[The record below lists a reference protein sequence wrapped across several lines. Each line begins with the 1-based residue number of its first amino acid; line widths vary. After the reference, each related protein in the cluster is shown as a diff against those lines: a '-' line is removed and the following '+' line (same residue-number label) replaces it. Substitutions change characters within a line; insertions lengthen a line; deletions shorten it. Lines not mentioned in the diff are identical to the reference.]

1 MSRSVFS
8 VLAVPA
14 VLWVLSSC
22 SAIENLVRQPDVTLT
37 DVRLTSAS
45 LSGADLLFRF
55 RVDNPNSRGMVLD
68 GIGYKLRLNDEPM
81 LEGRHDERIEIAA
94 GQSTVELPMS
104 LGYADLYRVIRSLA
118 ASDKPTYAI
127 DAEFSFTV
135 PILGVI
141 TVPLSRRGEVPIDRV
156 RLGLGQ

>member
-1 MSRSVFS
+1 MSRSV
-8 VLAVPA
+8 PA
-14 VLWVLSSC
+14 VLFVLLTLTSC
-22 SAIENLVRQPDVTLT
+22 SAIENLVRQPDVSLT

-45 LSGADLLFRF
+45 LSGADLLFKF

-81 LEGRHDERIEIAA
+81 LEGRRDERIEIAA

-104 LGYADLYRVIRSLA
+104 VGYADLYKVIRSLA
-118 ASDKPTYAI
+118 ASDKPTYAL

-135 PILGVI
+135 PILGTI
-141 TVPLSRRGEVPIDRV
+141 TVPVSRRGKVPIDKV
-156 RLGLGQ
+156 SLGLGH

>member
-1 MSRSVFS
+1 MSRNALPL
-8 VLAVPA
+8 LAI
-14 VLWVLSSC
+14 LLTLTGC
-22 SAIENLVRQPDVTLT
+22 SAIENLVRQPDVSLT
-37 DVRLTSAS
+37 DVRLVSAS
-45 LSGADLLFRF
+45 LSGADLLFKF

-81 LEGRHDERIEIAA
+81 LEGRRDERIEIAA

-104 LGYADLYRVIRSLA
+104 VGYADLYKVIRSLA

-141 TVPLSRRGEVPIDRV
+141 TVPLSRRGEVPIDKV
-156 RLGLGQ
+156 SLGLGH

>member
-1 MSRSVFS
+1 MSRSVLPI
-8 VLAVPA
+8 LAILLA
-14 VLWVLSSC
+14 LTGC

-45 LSGADLLFRF
+45 LAGADLLFKF

-81 LEGRHDERIEIAA
+81 LEGRHDARIEIAA

-104 LGYADLYRVIRSLA
+104 LGYADLYKVIRSLA

-135 PILGVI
+135 PVLGVI
-141 TVPLSRRGEVPIDRV
+141 TVPLSRRGVVPLDKV
-156 RLGLGQ
+156 SLGLGH